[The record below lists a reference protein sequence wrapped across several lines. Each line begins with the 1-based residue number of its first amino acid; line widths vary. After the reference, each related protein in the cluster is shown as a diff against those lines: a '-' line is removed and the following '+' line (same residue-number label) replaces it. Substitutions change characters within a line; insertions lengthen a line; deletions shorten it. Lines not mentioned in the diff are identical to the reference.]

1 MPISDIPLF
10 NDDYREVF
18 SYLLDQMEQIISCS
32 EKKEP
37 WYPKDKEKLEEALR
51 VYKRYRPDLDH
62 NLILNFP
69 WPKPGEIP
77 AVPSD
82 YLQPNEEEKMR
93 IKAFIDENDGPDTDP
108 MTKMIVQLAKE
119 LILEIH

>member
-1 MPISDIPLF
+1 MVDIPLF
-10 NDDYREVF
+10 DEDYRKVF

-37 WYPKDKEKLEEALR
+37 WYLKDEEKLEEALR
-51 VYKRYRPDLDH
+51 VYKRYRPDLEH

-77 AVPSD
+77 DVPSD
-82 YLQPNEEEKMR
+82 YLKPNEDEKLK
-93 IKAFIDENDGPDTDP
+93 IKAFIAENDGPGKDP
-108 MTKMIVQLAKE
+108 MTEMIVQLAKE
-119 LILEIH
+119 LIQEIH